1 MGDIQSKCMIQL
13 VAYTSSPDFSK
24 LVVDLQGSDEY
35 DSYITETINIPNTNY
50 KYEKDVMNEI
60 IEKVETVKIIA
71 IEAEVGSAI
80 EEKRKGGTAKKR
92 NSMRRKR
99 RTTRR
104 VM

>member
-13 VAYTSSPDFSK
+13 VAYTSNPNFRK
-24 LVVDLQGSDEY
+24 LVADLQESDEY
-35 DSYITETINIPNTNY
+35 KSYITETINIPNTNY

-71 IEAEVGSAI
+71 IEAEDI
-80 EEKRKGGTAKKR
+80 TEKEKGGTAKKR